1 MTPEQKHF
9 AYKIATSLN
18 DLHSLALHESYVRQY
33 PREVLE
39 DALQTVLSKLYIDN
53 KGAYYNKIV
62 QQYARKFNRN

>member
-18 DLHSLALHESYVRQY
+18 DLHSLALHESYVRKFPQ
-33 PREVLE
+33 EFLEEILIKVLART
-39 DALQTVLSKLYIDN
+39 DVAN

-62 QQYARKFNRN
+62 QQNARKFDRN